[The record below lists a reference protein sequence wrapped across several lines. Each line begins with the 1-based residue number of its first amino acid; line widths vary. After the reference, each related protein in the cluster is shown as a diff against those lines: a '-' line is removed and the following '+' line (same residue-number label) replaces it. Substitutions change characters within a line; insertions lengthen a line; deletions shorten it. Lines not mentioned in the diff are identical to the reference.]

1 MNAIELEGLTKRYK
15 KGVVAVEDTS
25 FTVPQGTAFGL
36 LGPIGAGKSSIINML
51 LQFHFSPALERSRY
65 LIARSPHSFTRCNR
79 GSVTCLSAQ
88 ASTATSLQKITSDS
102 LPISRTCVKSAKRR
116 SRSCLS

>member
-15 KGVVAVEDTS
+15 RGVVAVEEAS

-51 LQFHFSPALERSRY
+51 LNFVQPSAGTIKILS
-65 LIARSPHSFTRCNR
+65 ARSPHSFTRCKT

-88 ASTATSLQKITSDS
+88 ASTAISLRK
-102 LPISRTCVKSAKRR
+102 
-116 SRSCLS
+116 